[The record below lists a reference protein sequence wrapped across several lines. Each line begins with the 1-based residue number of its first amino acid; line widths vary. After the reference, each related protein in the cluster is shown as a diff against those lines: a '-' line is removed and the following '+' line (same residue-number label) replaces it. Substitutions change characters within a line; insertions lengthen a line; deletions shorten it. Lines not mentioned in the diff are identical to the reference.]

1 MRSPNFSNRW
11 IVFLSLTSLAGAL
24 PAQVADDE
32 AMREALTPT
41 GTLRA
46 AFLGRNPVQVRVDP
60 QTGEVTG
67 PAADV
72 ARELG
77 RPAADVARELGR
89 RIGVSVTIQPL
100 SDVPAVID
108 AVSNSSA
115 DIGFIAYDT
124 TRAQRVAFTQ
134 AYIYGHNSYIVRA
147 DSPIETFADADREGT
162 RIAANLGNA
171 VDLFLD
177 RTLESAELV
186 HLARGTPD
194 EESARMLVAGE
205 IDAYAANKQRLA
217 AVVASEPRVRVLDGS
232 VLAVEQSIVVAQE
245 NEAVVP
251 QLDLFIDELRAS
263 GLMQE
268 IVDRYMI
275 AGVEVAPRGRR

>member
-77 RPAADVARELGR
+77 R
-89 RIGVSVTIQPL
+89 RIGVSVTIQLL

-108 AVSNSSA
+108 AVSNGSA

-232 VLAVEQSIVVAQE
+232 VLPVEQSIVVAQE

-263 GLMQE
+263 GFLQE
-268 IVDRYMI
+268 IIDRYMI

>member
-77 RPAADVARELGR
+77 R

-100 SDVPAVID
+100 SGVPAVID
-108 AVSNSSA
+108 AVSNGSA

-147 DSPIETFADADREGT
+147 DSPINTFADADREGT

-232 VLAVEQSIVVAQE
+232 VLPVEQSIVVAQE

>member
-11 IVFLSLTSLAGAL
+11 IVFLSLCSLAGAL

-67 PAADV
+67 
-72 ARELG
+72 
-77 RPAADVARELGR
+77 PAADVARELGR

-177 RTLESAELV
+177 RTLAHAELV

-194 EESARMLVAGE
+194 EEAARMLLAGE

-232 VLAVEQSIVVAQE
+232 VLPVEQSIVVAQE

>member
-1 MRSPNFSNRW
+1 MKPQYSSIRW
-11 IVFLSLTSLAGAL
+11 IVFLLLSSLAGPL
-24 PAQVADDE
+24 QAQVADDE
-32 AMREALTPT
+32 AMREVLASN

-77 RPAADVARELGR
+77 RRL
-89 RIGVSVTIQPL
+89 GVSVEIQPL
-100 SDVPAVID
+100 SGVPAVID
-108 AVSNSSA
+108 AVNSRSA

-124 TRAQRVAFTQ
+124 TRAQRVDFTQ
-134 AYIYGHNSYIVRA
+134 AYVYGHNSYIVRA
-147 DSPIETFADADREGT
+147 DSPMNTFTDADREGT
-162 RIAANLGNA
+162 RIAAISGNA
-171 VDLFLD
+171 VDLYLD
-177 RTLESAELV
+177 RTLESGELV

-194 EESARMLVAGE
+194 EEAARMLLAGE

-217 AVVASEPRVRVLDGS
+217 AVVESEPRVRVLDGS
-232 VLAVEQSIVVAQE
+232 VLPVEQSVVVAQE
-245 NEAVVP
+245 NGAVVS
-251 QLDLFIDELRAS
+251 QLDLFIDELRNS
-263 GLMQE
+263 GFLQE

>member
-1 MRSPNFSNRW
+1 MRSSNFSNRW

-77 RPAADVARELGR
+77 R

-108 AVSNSSA
+108 AVSNGSA

-134 AYIYGHNSYIVRA
+134 AYVYGHNSYIVRA
-147 DSPIETFADADREGT
+147 DWPINTFADADREGT

-177 RTLESAELV
+177 RTLENAELV

-194 EESARMLVAGE
+194 EEAARMLLAGE

-232 VLAVEQSIVVAQE
+232 VLPVEQSIVVAQE

>member
-1 MRSPNFSNRW
+1 M
-11 IVFLSLTSLAGAL
+11 LSLTSLAGAL

-32 AMREALTPT
+32 AMREAVAPT

-46 AFLGRNPVQVRVDP
+46 AFLGGNPVQVRVDP

-77 RPAADVARELGR
+77 LRV
-89 RIGVSVTIQPL
+89 GVPVTIQPL
-100 SDVPAVID
+100 SGVPAVMD
-108 AVSNSSA
+108 AVSNGSA
-115 DIGFIAYDT
+115 DIGFIAYDA

-147 DSPIETFADADREGT
+147 DAPIETFADADREGV
-162 RIAANLGNA
+162 RIGAIAGNA

-177 RTLESAELV
+177 RTLASAELV

-194 EESARMLVAGE
+194 EEATRMLLARE

-232 VLAVEQSIVVAQE
+232 VLPVEQSIVVAQE
-245 NEAVVP
+245 NEAAVP
-251 QLDLFIDELRAS
+251 HLDQFIDELRAS
-263 GLMQE
+263 GLLQE
-268 IVDRYMI
+268 IVERYML
-275 AGVEVAPRGRR
+275 AGVEVAPGGRR

>member
-1 MRSPNFSNRW
+1 MKTQKSSYLW
-11 IVFLSLTSLAGAL
+11 IGLFSLTLLAGTL
-24 PAQVADDE
+24 PAQVSDDE
-32 AMREALTPT
+32 TLREVLTPT

-67 PAADV
+67 PAVDV
-72 ARELG
+72 AREIG
-77 RPAADVARELGR
+77 RS
-89 RIGVSVTIQPL
+89 IGVEVTIQPL
-100 SDVPAVID
+100 SGVPAVIE
-108 AVSNSSA
+108 AVREGSA
-115 DIGFIAYDT
+115 DIGFIAHDT

-147 DSPIETFADADREGT
+147 DSALETFAEADREGT
-162 RIAANLGNA
+162 RIAAISGNA
-171 VDLFLD
+171 VDLHLA

-186 HLARGTPD
+186 SLARGTPD
-194 EESARMLVAGE
+194 TEAARMLLADE

-217 AVVASEPRVRVLDGS
+217 AVVESEPGVRVLDGS
-232 VLAVEQSIVVAQE
+232 VLPVEQSIVVSFE

-251 QLDLFIDELRAS
+251 QLDLIVDELRTS
-263 GLMQE
+263 GVLQV
-268 IVDRYMI
+268 IVERYMI

>member
-11 IVFLSLTSLAGAL
+11 IVFLSLTSLAGVL

-77 RPAADVARELGR
+77 R
-89 RIGVSVTIQPL
+89 RIGVSLTIQLL

-108 AVSNSSA
+108 AVSNGSA

-134 AYIYGHNSYIVRA
+134 AYVYGHNSYIVRA
-147 DSPIETFADADREGT
+147 DWPINTFADADREGT

-177 RTLESAELV
+177 RTLENAELV

-194 EESARMLVAGE
+194 EEAARMLLAGE

-232 VLAVEQSIVVAQE
+232 VLPVEQSIVVAQE
-245 NEAVVP
+245 NEAVVSR
-251 QLDLFIDELRAS
+251 LDLFIDELRAS
-263 GLMQE
+263 GFLQE

>member
-1 MRSPNFSNRW
+1 MRSSNFSNRW

-77 RPAADVARELGR
+77 R

-108 AVSNSSA
+108 AVSNGSA

-134 AYIYGHNSYIVRA
+134 AYVYGHNSYIVRA
-147 DSPIETFADADREGT
+147 DWPINTFADADREGT

-177 RTLESAELV
+177 RTLENAELV

-194 EESARMLVAGE
+194 EEAARMLLAGE

>member
-1 MRSPNFSNRW
+1 MRSSNSSNSW
-11 IVFLSLTSLAGAL
+11 IVFLFLASVAGEL

-32 AMREALTPT
+32 AMREALMPT

-46 AFLGRNPVQVRVDP
+46 AFLGRNPVQIRTDP

-77 RPAADVARELGR
+77 RRLG
-89 RIGVSVTIQPL
+89 VPVTIQPL
-100 SDVPAVID
+100 SGVPAVIE
-108 AVSNSSA
+108 AIENGSS

-124 TRAQRVAFTQ
+124 TRAQRVEFTQ

-147 DSPIETFADADREGT
+147 DSLIDTFVDADREGI
-162 RIAANLGNA
+162 RIGAISGNA
-171 VDLFLD
+171 VDLYLD
-177 RTLESAELV
+177 RVLEHAELV

-194 EESARMLVAGE
+194 TEAARMVLAGE
-205 IDAYAANKQRLA
+205 LDAYSANKQRLA

-232 VLAVEQSIVVAQE
+232 VLPVEQSIVVAQE
-245 NEAVVP
+245 NEAIVS

-263 GLMQE
+263 GFLQE